1 MKKWKNIKIQEQLMK
16 DIEKVKNEKHFKSKS
31 KFLED
36 AVNEKLKRIREE
48 DTKDR
53 LADIQEFL
61 EKNSITLRRKGI
73 NNMLE
78 LTSTTLSNS
87 EDIKKL
93 EKKLE
98 HFIKEEEEDKEIA
111 RDAEQFRKDNPML
124 EKDIDEYMDKE
135 MADMKKHVMKMYKRS
150 GKSS

>member
-1 MKKWKNIKIQEQLMK
+1 MKDWKSIKVKGELMK
-16 DIEKVKNEKHFKSKS
+16 DIEGIIEGSETRIGFATAAIVKEIKRIKKERYEQDMEKI
-31 KFLED
+31 
-36 AVNEKLKRIREE
+36 VNEF
-48 DTKDR
+48 KDNT
-53 LADIQEFL
+53 IPYS
-61 EKNSITLRRKGI
+61 KKGI
-73 NNMLE
+73 NNMNDFV
-78 LTSTTLSNS
+78 SKILSNS

-124 EKDIDEYMDKE
+124 EKDMDEYMDKE